1 MHSAVSDPG
10 QPLPILEGHV
20 SAGRLERVLRSGKF
34 AVTAEIAPPD
44 AADAEAVYQRAS
56 VFDGCVD
63 AINATDG
70 SGANCHMSS
79 VGVCS
84 LLTRKGYAMVMQVSC
99 RDRNRIAIQGDVLGA
114 AAMGVTNILC
124 LTGDGV
130 QAGDQPDA
138 KPVFDF
144 DCISLLQTVTA
155 MRDEGEFLSG
165 RKLTTPPRVFLGAA
179 ANPFG
184 PPLDY
189 RPIRLEKKIN
199 AGAQFVQTQYC
210 FDLVRLREYM
220 SRVRDMGLTE
230 RCYILVGVGP
240 MPSARTASWI
250 RDNVPGVHIPDAVI
264 KRLLGAENQKEEG
277 VRICVEM
284 IQAVREIEGVHGV
297 HIMAYKQ
304 EERVR
309 DIVEES
315 GVLEGRIPWYPGVS
329 NDQQGQQNEDS

>member
-1 MHSAVSDPG
+1 
-10 QPLPILEGHV
+10 
-20 SAGRLERVLRSGKF
+20 
-34 AVTAEIAPPD
+34 
-44 AADAEAVYQRAS
+44 
-56 VFDGCVD
+56 
-63 AINATDG
+63 
-70 SGANCHMSS
+70 MSS

-84 LLTRKGYAMVMQVSC
+84 LLTRKGYSMVMQVSC

-138 KPVFDF
+138 KPVFDL
-144 DCISLLQTVTA
+144 DCISLLQTVTV
-155 MRDEGEFLSG
+155 MRDQGEFLSG
-165 RKLTTPPRVFLGAA
+165 RELTTPPRVFLGAA
-179 ANPFG
+179 ANPFS

-189 RPIRLEKKIN
+189 RPVRLEKKIN

-210 FDLVRLREYM
+210 FDLERLRNYM
-220 SRVRDMGLTE
+220 TQVRDMGLTE

-240 MPSARTASWI
+240 MPSARTAAWI
-250 RDNVPGVHIPDAVI
+250 RDNVPGVHIPDLVI
-264 KRLLGAENQKEEG
+264 KRLLSARDPREEG

-309 DIVEES
+309 EIVGES
-315 GVLEGRIPWYPGVS
+315 GVLEGRMPWHPSVG
-329 NDQQGQQNEDS
+329 NDHKGQQT